1 MINCL
6 IIDDEPLAVDILASY
21 IQKVSFLKLEA
32 SCNDPLQALDYLN
45 SNQVDLLFLD
55 VHMPGINGLDF
66 FRTLHKKPEVIFT
79 TAYSKYAF
87 EGFELKAI
95 DYLLKP
101 ISLERFITSVNRAK
115 DYIDHKNNVVL
126 AEKDYFF
133 INASYKIH
141 KVFYCD
147 IIYLEGLKDYTKIYL
162 EGNPNPLL
170 ILQNLKYFED
180 FLPKEDFVR
189 IHRSFMIPVRKLNT
203 ITRKLVTIGN
213 FSMPVS
219 DNYRDRLFSII
230 NAG

>member
-6 IIDDEPLAVDILASY
+6 IIDDEPLAVDILTSY

-32 SCNDPLQALDYLN
+32 SCNDPLQALEYLGN
-45 SNQVDLLFLD
+45 NQIDLLFLD

-87 EGFELKAI
+87 EGFELKAV

-115 DYIDHKNNVVL
+115 DYLDYKNNSAAV
-126 AEKDYFF
+126 EKDYFF

-141 KVFYCD
+141 KVFYSD

-189 IHRSFMIPVRKLNT
+189 IHRSFMISVRKLNT
-203 ITRKLVTIGN
+203 ITRKLVTIGS

-219 DNYRDRLFSII
+219 DNYRERLFSII

>member
-6 IIDDEPLAVDILASY
+6 IIDDEPLAVDILSSY
-21 IQKVSFLKLEA
+21 VQKISFLKLEA
-32 SCNDPLQALDYLN
+32 TCSDPLQALEYL
-45 SNQVDLLFLD
+45 SDHHIDLLFLD
-55 VHMPGINGLDF
+55 IQMPGMNGLDF
-66 FRTLHKKPEVIFT
+66 YRTLNKKPALIFT

-87 EGFELKAI
+87 EGFEVKAI

-101 ISLERFITSVNRAK
+101 VSFERFITAVNRAK
-115 DYIDHKNNVVL
+115 DFIDYKSNAI
-126 AEKDYFF
+126 AEKEYFF

-141 KVFYCD
+141 KIFYSD

-189 IHRSFMIPVRKLNT
+189 IHRSFITSIRKLNT

-213 FSMPVS
+213 HSMPIS
-219 DNYRDRLFSII
+219 DNYRERLFSII
-230 NAG
+230 NINP

>member
-1 MINCL
+1 MNCL
-6 IIDDEPLAVDILASY
+6 IIDDEPLAIDILSSY
-21 IQKVSFLKLEA
+21 VQKVSFLKLEA
-32 SCNDPLQALDYLN
+32 TCNDPLQALDYLSDHN
-45 SNQVDLLFLD
+45 IDLLFLD
-55 VHMPGINGLDF
+55 IQMPGINGLDF
-66 FRTLHKKPEVIFT
+66 YRSLNKKPALIFT

-101 ISLERFITSVNRAK
+101 VSFERFITAVNRAK
-115 DYIDHKNNVVL
+115 EFVDYKSNSVN
-126 AEKDYFF
+126 EKEYFF

-141 KVFYCD
+141 KIFYND

-180 FLPKEDFVR
+180 FLPKDDFVR
-189 IHRSFMIPVRKLNT
+189 IHRSFITSIRKLNT

-213 FSMPVS
+213 LSMPIS
-219 DNYRDRLFSII
+219 DNYRERLFSII
-230 NAG
+230 NLNP